1 MIQTRKNHQSLTQQA
16 VQEITQQGLQL
27 TLPTWVKNRQIR
39 DPSML
44 ILADAMLKNWP
55 KNNRIYQVEIRS
67 QWDIRRW
74 IQAIKTGEIII
85 SVHTILMY
93 LETTRQWSD
102 VPPMKNSI
110 HSLCKAIRNHS
121 STDDP
126 RMFVATLLPKITGSP
141 LWTPIC
147 NSNFTQQQ
155 AVRSV
160 GRAMGKVFEL
170 SIHEHFI
177 LHNGKVIRPVYR
189 YFAGDGSL
197 SALGCMVF
205 WECALREA
213 DMKTYW
219 FK

>member
-1 MIQTRKNHQSLTQQA
+1 MGHIKINSYT
-16 VQEITQQGLQL
+16 V
-27 TLPTWVKNRQIR
+27 
-39 DPSML
+39 
-44 ILADAMLKNWP
+44 IL
-55 KNNRIYQVEIRS
+55 
-67 QWDIRRW
+67 
-74 IQAIKTGEIII
+74 
-85 SVHTILMY
+85 Y
-93 LETTRQWSD
+93 LEGLGRWQD
-102 VPPMKNSI
+102 VLPMKNAL
-110 HSLCKAIRNHS
+110 HSLCKVIKSHGP
-121 STDDP
+121 DP
-126 RMFVATLLPKITGSP
+126 RIFLANHLPRPTASP
-141 LWTPIC
+141 IRIPVDRF
-147 NSNFTQQQ
+147 NFTLQQ

-213 DMKTYW
+213 DLKTYW